1 MISNP
6 LSMGNVGDLSGVDEL
21 LLSAVINFVIAG
33 QELLQLG
40 LHVVVVDGGS
50 FTLVC
55 HGSAVIAVDRSKCLC
70 KIMSLKERELICGHS

>member
-1 MISNP
+1 MIRLRMVSNP

-33 QELLQLG
+33 QELFQLG

-55 HGSAVIAVDRSKCLC
+55 HGSAEIAVDKTEVNVYV
-70 KIMSLKERELICGHS
+70 KY